1 MVSFNCQTC
10 GDTVKKPKL
19 STHMSRC
26 KGNVDCLDC
35 SQTFDANT
43 VKLVLRIQT
52 IAIYLLIIL

>member
-1 MVSFNCQTC
+1 MVSFNCQSC

-26 KGNVDCLDC
+26 KSNVDCLDC
-35 SQTFDANT
+35 SQSFDANS

-52 IAIYLLIIL
+52 IVIYF